1 MIAKRISS
9 TQAKNNFGQ
18 VLDDVTQN
26 RTCYIIER
34 REVPQVIAMSFVDFA
49 NVLAD
54 KSKRQQLSNII
65 REFRPEYDLGQVI
78 VPNSEIE

>member
-1 MIAKRISS
+1 
-9 TQAKNNFGQ
+9 
-18 VLDDVTQN
+18 
-26 RTCYIIER
+26 
-34 REVPQVIAMSFVDFA
+34 MSFVDFA

>member
-18 VLDDVTQN
+18 VLDDITQN

-34 REVPQVIAMSFVDFA
+34 REVPQVIMLSFVDFA
-49 NVLAD
+49 HVLD
-54 KSKRQQLSNII
+54 DESKRQKLNSIL
-65 REFRPEYDLGQVI
+65 RDFRPEYDLGQVI
-78 VPNSEIE
+78 SPNSEIE